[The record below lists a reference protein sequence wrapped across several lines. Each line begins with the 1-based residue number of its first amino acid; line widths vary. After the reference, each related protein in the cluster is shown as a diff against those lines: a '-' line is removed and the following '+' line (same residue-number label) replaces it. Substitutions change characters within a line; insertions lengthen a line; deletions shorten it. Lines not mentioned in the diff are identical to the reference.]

1 MVVCGGNVEQEAPNR
16 PARPGA
22 IGRRGAAEGQ
32 VPLRILM
39 INYEYPPFGG
49 GTGLACSQLL
59 DEFASVSSL
68 EIELVT
74 SGPGRRVEVVRP
86 APSIR
91 IHRLPVRKRAEH
103 FWRASEIAEWTARAL
118 ACSRRLAAAKRFD
131 LCHCWSGWPAGLIG
145 LALSRRLPYLV
156 SLRGS
161 DVPGYNARLRWLDPL
176 LFRHVARRVWRRA
189 AHVAAVSHSLRRLAL
204 ETAPDARIDVI
215 PNGVDTRRFRPG
227 ARGGAGLL
235 FVGRLIERKGV
246 DVLVRGFGDLAREHA
261 QLTLAIAGDGPE
273 KARLQELCRRLG
285 VAERVTF
292 LGHLDRDAL
301 AECYRGASIFVLPAI
316 RDAMPNAA
324 LEAMASGLAVIATPG
339 GAGDLI
345 GDSGLVIAPGDPSA
359 IRHAVGRYL
368 ADRRLLAAHQ
378 ERSLALARS
387 MSWRDVAE
395 GVLELYDALTGKR
408 PRHRVGAP
416 AAGRDGVTAG
426 RPANPR

>member
-1 MVVCGGNVEQEAPNR
+1 
-16 PARPGA
+16 
-22 IGRRGAAEGQ
+22 
-32 VPLRILM
+32 M

-59 DEFASVSSL
+59 DELASFSGL

-74 SGPGRRVEVVRP
+74 SGRGPQVEVAHP

-91 IHRLPVRKRAEH
+91 IHRLPVRKQAEH
-103 FWRASEIAEWTARAL
+103 FWRASELAEWTARAL
-118 ACSRRLAAAKRFD
+118 ACSRRLAAARPFD

-176 LFRHVARRVWRRA
+176 LFRHVARRVWRGA
-189 AHVAAVSHSLRRLAL
+189 AHVAAVSPSLRRLAL

-227 ARGGAGLL
+227 TPGGGVGLL
-235 FVGRLIERKGV
+235 FVGRLIERKAVHDLLRAFAG
-246 DVLVRGFGDLAREHA
+246 LAREHA

-273 KARLQELCRRLG
+273 KGRLQGLCRRLG
-285 VAERVTF
+285 VSERVTF
-292 LGHLDRDAL
+292 LGHLDRDSL
-301 AECYRGASIFVLPAI
+301 AECYRRASIFVLPAI

-345 GDSGLVIAPGDPSA
+345 GDNGFVIAPGDPSA
-359 IRHAVGRYL
+359 IRDAVGCYL
-368 ADRRLLAAHQ
+368 ADRLLLAAHQ
-378 ERSLALARS
+378 ERSRLLARS
-387 MSWRDVAE
+387 LSWRHVAE
-395 GVLELYDALTGKR
+395 YVVELYDALTGEC
-408 PRHRVGAP
+408 PRLRVEAL
-416 AAGRDGVTAG
+416 AARRDGFPAR
-426 RPANPR
+426 RPAHPR